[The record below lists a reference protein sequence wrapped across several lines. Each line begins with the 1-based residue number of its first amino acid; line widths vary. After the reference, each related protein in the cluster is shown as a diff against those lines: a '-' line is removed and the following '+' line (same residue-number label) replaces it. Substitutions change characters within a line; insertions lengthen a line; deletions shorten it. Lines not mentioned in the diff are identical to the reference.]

1 MSNEFILGLLGV
13 DKYESEKEAD
23 DILLQLFGRS
33 PRGIPSTVSDG
44 RRTVVGDDFGY
55 YTSARARQLV
65 RERGNDPRLGIALE
79 LPAGHDWAF
88 TAYATLYLGLTIVPV
103 DPRWPEER
111 RRVAL
116 DSCAVHVTP
125 DSVRPPIGVQREWV
139 DPRPLDLDVPALEL
153 QTSGSSGVPTRVV
166 HSRRSLAAQAI
177 LGARV
182 MRLDLYSHWLSALPM
197 THAAGIGVFIRSL
210 AGGGSMTLLP
220 HFVEDEFLAR
230 LAAPDRQPPVSVVSL
245 VPTMLTRLLDA
256 GWVRPEGLEAAV
268 IGGAPLGAEL
278 RVRAIEAGI
287 PIRESW
293 GMTETLGMISVARTD
308 TYSGVGQPLPGV
320 EVRASDAGELL
331 VRGPIVAPG
340 LSDEEGWF
348 HTNDSGYV
356 DERGFIHVEGRVG
369 SMIISGGENVFPEA
383 VERALLATGLLED
396 VLVSGEA
403 DPEWGQRVVA
413 DAVPKLPTTTP
424 SEVRDAVIDQLAR
437 WELPKEITFVE
448 QIKRDKLGKV
458 VRHSNG

>member
-1 MSNEFILGLLGV
+1 
-13 DKYESEKEAD
+13 
-23 DILLQLFGRS
+23 
-33 PRGIPSTVSDG
+33 
-44 RRTVVGDDFGY
+44 
-55 YTSARARQLV
+55 
-65 RERGNDPRLGIALE
+65 
-79 LPAGHDWAF
+79 
-88 TAYATLYLGLTIVPV
+88 
-103 DPRWPEER
+103 
-111 RRVAL
+111 
-116 DSCAVHVTP
+116 
-125 DSVRPPIGVQREWV
+125 
-139 DPRPLDLDVPALEL
+139 
-153 QTSGSSGVPTRVV
+153 
-166 HSRRSLAAQAI
+166 
-177 LGARV
+177 
-182 MRLDLYSHWLSALPM
+182 
-197 THAAGIGVFIRSL
+197 
-210 AGGGSMTLLP
+210 MTLLP

-230 LAAPDRQPPVSVVSL
+230 LAAPDRQPRVSVVSL

-278 RVRAIEAGI
+278 RERAIEAGI

-293 GMTETLGMISVARTD
+293 GMTETLGMISVTRTD
-308 TYSGVGQPLPGV
+308 SCTGVGQPLPGV

-356 DERGFIHVEGRVG
+356 DERGFVHVEGRVG

-396 VLVSGEA
+396 VLVRGEA

-424 SEVRDAVIDQLAR
+424 SEVRAAVIAQLAR
-437 WELPKEITFVE
+437 WELPKEINFVE